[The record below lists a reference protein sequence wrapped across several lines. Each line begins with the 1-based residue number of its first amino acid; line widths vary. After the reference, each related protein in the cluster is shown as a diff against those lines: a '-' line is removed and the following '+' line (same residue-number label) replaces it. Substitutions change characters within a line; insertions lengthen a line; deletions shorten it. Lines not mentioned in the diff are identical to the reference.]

1 MHNIEYR
8 TYNEKV
14 DKDNVKK
21 DIDHFVAMEDWR
33 EGCSGLYHGIR
44 WIDMTFASYDD
55 AQGYIED
62 HDRGDYDNLAVKYRV
77 ADNDILKIKKYKE
90 LKERNDRL
98 WREYSDMANASY
110 MAGVKSLLVTCSKCG
125 SKISSRH
132 WKRNN
137 CPVCGEDFRSK
148 TTLDRI
154 NAKLMSFKKAEAEME
169 KYKADYAEKHGK
181 VYWLVKFEYH
191 T

>member
-8 TYNEKV
+8 SYDEKV
-14 DKDNVKK
+14 NKDKVKK
-21 DIDHFVAMEDWR
+21 DIDHFVAMEDWQ
-33 EGCSGLYHGIR
+33 EGCSGLLNGIR
-44 WIDMTFASYDD
+44 WIDMTFASYND
-55 AQGYIED
+55 ARDYIEA
-62 HDRGDYDNLAVKYRV
+62 HDRGHYDNLAVKYRV
-77 ADNDILKIKKYKE
+77 ADNDILKVKKYKE

-98 WREYSDMANASY
+98 WKEYSDMANASY

-154 NAKLMSFKKAEAEME
+154 NAKLMAFKKAEAEME
-169 KYKADYAEKHGK
+169 RYKADYAEKHGK
-181 VYWLVKFEYH
+181 VNWLVKFEYH

>member
-8 TYNEKV
+8 SYDEKV
-14 DKDNVKK
+14 NKDKVKREL
-21 DIDHFVAMEDWR
+21 DDYVAHEDWK
-33 EGCSGLYHGIR
+33 EGCSGLYNGIR
-44 WIDMTFASYDD
+44 WLDIMFGSYDE
-55 AQGYIED
+55 AQEYIEK

-77 ADNDILKIKKYKE
+77 ADNDILKTKKYKE
-90 LKERNDRL
+90 LKGRNDRL
-98 WREYSDMANASY
+98 WREYSDLSNASY
-110 MAGVKSLLVTCSKCG
+110 MEGVKSLLVTCSKCG
-125 SKISSRH
+125 SKISSKQ

-137 CPVCGEDFRSK
+137 CPVCGQDFRSK

-154 NAKLMSFKKAEAEME
+154 DAKLKASRKAETELE
-169 KYKADYAEKHGK
+169 QYKADYAGKHGN